1 MRGLIG
7 FFDILGYQNFLEN
20 NSATDSAL
28 EVLNIITNVP
38 VQVRSISNTNANE
51 FAQEEVFFS
60 QFDANFKHL
69 VFSDTIIFTLN
80 YPEGANIDWIGRAR
94 RTMSDYSSILFAKM
108 FKNGLPMRG
117 AIHEGDFIVKDM
129 CFAGK
134 GIVEAYQLCQSLNM
148 SGLVFSKQ
156 LGEDI
161 DNANSS
167 SKDNCFS
174 HETYFTYL
182 TPIKNGEEIKLLNVN
197 WLEYL
202 DEDEASLCRCDI
214 ESYVLRSFWGHQKD
228 CSSAVDIKVHN
239 TQKVIRKMLLRPCL
253 VDSI

>member
-1 MRGLIG
+1 MHGLIG

-28 EVLNIITNVP
+28 KVLNIITNVP
-38 VQVRSISNTNANE
+38 RQVRKISSINANV
-51 FAQEEVFFS
+51 FAQDEVFFS
-60 QFDANFKHL
+60 QFDENFKHL
-69 VFSDTIIFTLN
+69 VFSDTIVFTLD
-80 YPEGANIDWIGRAR
+80 YPKDANIDWISRAR
-94 RTMSDYSSILFAKM
+94 HTMSYYSSILFAEM

-117 AIHEGDFIVKDM
+117 VIHEGDFIVKDM

-156 LGEDI
+156 LGEVI
-161 DNANSS
+161 DNTDLSS
-167 SKDNCFS
+167 NGNFS
-174 HETYFTYL
+174 SNETHFTYL
-182 TPIKNGEEIKLLNVN
+182 TPTKEGEIKLLNIN

-202 DEDEASLCRCDI
+202 DDGETSLCRHDV
-214 ESYVLRSFWGHQKD
+214 ENYVLRSFWGNRKD
-228 CSSAVDIKVHN
+228 CSNAVDIKVRN
-239 TQKVIRKMLLRPCL
+239 TVKVMRKMLLNPHF